1 MLFSRD
7 AQPQNLPV
15 LPGVS
20 SVAVAPSRLAKL
32 DYGNLGSVP

>member
-7 AQPQNLPV
+7 TQPQNLPM

-20 SVAVAPSRLAKL
+20 SVAVPSSRLAKL
-32 DYGNLGSVP
+32 DYGILGSIP